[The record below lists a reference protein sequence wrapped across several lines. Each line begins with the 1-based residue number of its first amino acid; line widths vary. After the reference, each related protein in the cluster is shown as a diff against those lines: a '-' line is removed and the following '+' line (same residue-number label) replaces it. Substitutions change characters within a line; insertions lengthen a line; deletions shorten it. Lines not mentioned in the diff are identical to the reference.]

1 MFVPFLKLTASLPLR
16 IDVFDPFS
24 LGKGLLSGG
33 ELLALWSVTT
43 KIYQVTQ
50 GGGWKHVV
58 FYPLLEEHDPI

>member
-1 MFVPFLKLTASLPLR
+1 M
-16 IDVFDPFS
+16 FDPFS